1 MRIPCKT
8 YSEISVPCEYRII
21 ARDLSN
27 NRGIIS
33 LQQDKGRG
41 VVRINSENTW
51 INVFILNTEQLIKYR
66 TVQPVILKRKFKR
79 NSRKIKQKVPKDI
92 YTKVYPTGSSPAKF
106 CGTSKIHKLP
116 IHGTVDDLPLQPIIS
131 NVKIATYQMALYL
144 AKLLSSLS
152 R

>member
-1 MRIPCKT
+1 MFSFWT
-8 YSEISVPCEYRII
+8 Q
-21 ARDLSN
+21 N
-27 NRGIIS
+27 NS
-33 LQQDKGRG
+33 L
-41 VVRINSENTW
+41 
-51 INVFILNTEQLIKYR
+51 KYR

-92 YTKVYPTGSSPAKF
+92 YTKVHPTGSSPAKF

-131 NVKIATYQMALYL
+131 NVKIATYKMALYL

-152 R
+152 RWESTLESSYVFVNIITQKSVPNGYKLESFVVKSVFTNIPLDPAI

>member
-8 YSEISVPCEYRII
+8 YTEISVPCEYRII

-51 INVFILNTEQLIKYR
+51 INVFILNTEQLIKVPNGPTSY
-66 TVQPVILKRKFKR
+66 IEK
-79 NSRKIKQKVPKDI
+79 KIQ
-92 YTKVYPTGSSPAKF
+92 T
-106 CGTSKIHKLP
+106 
-116 IHGTVDDLPLQPIIS
+116 
-131 NVKIATYQMALYL
+131 
-144 AKLLSSLS
+144 
-152 R
+152 